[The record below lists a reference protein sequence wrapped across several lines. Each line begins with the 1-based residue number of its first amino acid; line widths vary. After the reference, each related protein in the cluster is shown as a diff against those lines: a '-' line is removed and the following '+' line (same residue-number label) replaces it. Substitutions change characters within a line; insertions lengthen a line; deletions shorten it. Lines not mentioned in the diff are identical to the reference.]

1 MPGQSVA
8 GRKIVLDKALP
19 SRYNNLCD
27 NRGEAM
33 IFDLKPLFSG
43 DVKQLPID
51 QKMDMRDLEW
61 EGITPFTQPVHVK
74 GEISV
79 RADVVT
85 LTIFCEAMYEG
96 TCDRC
101 GAALRQPQ
109 NFSLERMLVPALD
122 NADSEENEE
131 LLVVENL
138 RLDLEEFVRSEVILH
153 MPMKHL
159 CSKDCLGICPICGQG
174 LNEGPCGCN
183 TKEIDPRLS
192 ALQDL
197 LQ

>member
-1 MPGQSVA
+1 M
-8 GRKIVLDKALP
+8 LDKVL
-19 SRYNNLCD
+19 SGRYNNLCD

-33 IFDLKPLFSG
+33 VFDLKPLFSG

-61 EGITPFTQPVHVK
+61 EGITPFSQPVHVT
-74 GEISV
+74 GAISV

-96 TCDRC
+96 ACDRC
-101 GAALRQPQ
+101 GAALSQPQ
-109 NFSLERMLVPALD
+109 DFSLERMLVPALD
-122 NADSEENEE
+122 NAESEENEA
-131 LLVVENL
+131 LLVVENM

-159 CSKDCLGICPICGQG
+159 CKEECLGICPVCGRNR
-174 LNEGPCGCN
+174 NEGLCGCD

-197 LQ
+197 LH